1 MKDLDDRI
9 KEALR
14 REQGEMVGEDIPAAN
29 LYEMLS
35 DAFHGRNRVFTFMA
49 FVMTFVFLGLAAY
62 CAREFFRTDDL
73 KDAIA
78 WAAGF
83 GASLATILAMKIW
96 FWLEMQRASV
106 MREVKRVE
114 LQLLRLFETERE

>member
-1 MKDLDDRI
+1 MNELDDRI

-14 REQGEMVGEDIPAAN
+14 REHDALVRDDIPAAN

-35 DAFHGRNRVFTFMA
+35 DAFQGRNRIFTVMA
-49 FVMTFVFLGLAAY
+49 FVMILAFLGLSAY
-62 CAREFFRTDDL
+62 CAVEFFRTDDL
-73 KDAIA
+73 KKAIA
-78 WAAGF
+78 WAAGY
-83 GASLATILAMKIW
+83 GSALAAVLAMKIW

-114 LQLLRLFETERE
+114 LQLLRLLDADRQ